1 MPGFN
6 RTGPNGQGSMTG
18 RRMGDCAGNNYPENS
33 MRFNAGRGF
42 GRGFQGGFAGRRGFG
57 MGMGQG
63 FRNRNFEN
71 IPVVS
76 DKTIIENEI
85 NSLKDQL
92 SFLEDKLSKSKEV

>member
-18 RRMGDCAGNNYPENS
+18 RRMGDCASNDNPEDGG
-33 MRFNAGRGF
+33 RFNAGRGF
-42 GRGFQGGFAGRRGFG
+42 GRGFQGGFAGRRG

-76 DKTIIENEI
+76 EKTIIENEI

-92 SFLEDKLSKSKEV
+92 SFLEKQLSNKKEV

>member
-18 RRMGDCAGNNYPENS
+18 RRMGDCASNDNPEDGG
-33 MRFNAGRGF
+33 RFNAGRGF
-42 GRGFQGGFAGRRGFG
+42 GRGFQGGFAGRRG

-92 SFLEDKLSKSKEV
+92 SFLEKQLSNTKEV